1 MAELWQSLLRMRGF
15 NAADAFVRFEFATG
29 VQLWHWPVIALVCAG
44 VAIWMYRH
52 SQVRPALRTLLIALR
67 TALLLLLVVLLMGP
81 RLVRTSEIVEP
92 DTVIVLLDRS
102 ASMNVRDVAPG
113 PSASGAASAGSRQT
127 RDEQLA
133 AAMRAAQAVMAEQSA
148 QRRVLVLGFDASVA
162 ELGAN
167 LAVVG
172 SAGTALA
179 PAVGPRTDLAAA
191 LEAAITKAAGR
202 PLAGIIVASDGRL
215 STPVPRSTLRKLEA
229 ARVGIFPV
237 PLGSATA
244 AQDIAVRSVESTG
257 GGFINDTIPV
267 RVELLRSGSSSTP
280 SDGVD
285 VELVDAASGRVLDTR
300 RARFEPS
307 ARGGDGTA
315 AITLVGAAE
324 TAGKRPWIVRIKP
337 AADDLIAENNS
348 AQLDIDLTDRPLRV
362 LQLDGYPRWEYRYL
376 KNLLARESTMKFA
389 SLLLSPGRRYIQ
401 EGTTEM
407 TSLPTVLAGPD
418 GWDSFDVILLGDI
431 KPEAFTTEQLAQ
443 IRTRVAEGG
452 AGLFFIAG
460 SSALPDAWFNTPLG
474 DLLPFIQPTGG
485 IAARLALPA
494 SGITSASRSR
504 NMPLWDRDVTMRPTL
519 LAERLSVLRLADVPT
534 SSMGSP
540 SASGAGGESP
550 PASPATEASMA
561 FWNPQVSDP
570 ASGWSRLRWAQRIE
584 RTTLKPAAEIL
595 AEAVP
600 VPRGAGPAGPDGA
613 GAPAADPSAEPSALL
628 TTMRFGSGRV
638 MYLATDEIWRY
649 RYGRGEDL
657 PERFW
662 VQLIRLLGR
671 DAGSRAGRTALL
683 EAAPL
688 RPTLGQV
695 VNLKLT
701 LVDQAAIDAA
711 PTSVRVLV
719 RSRES
724 VASAQAE
731 VLAQV
736 ELLPDA
742 SNETAESSGVN
753 SNRSTDSS
761 RGQRT
766 FSGTWVPSRAGTV
779 LAGVDDVGLTARGEI
794 ATEITVTTADD
805 EMRRPEADHLTLSQL
820 ASATG
825 GQMILPTDLSK
836 WPEVVPKREIRQTSI
851 AEQRTL
857 WDTPLALLLVVL
869 LLTTEW
875 VLRRWVRLF

>member
-1 MAELWQSLLRMRGF
+1 
-15 NAADAFVRFEFATG
+15 
-29 VQLWHWPVIALVCAG
+29 
-44 VAIWMYRH
+44 
-52 SQVRPALRTLLIALR
+52 
-67 TALLLLLVVLLMGP
+67 
-81 RLVRTSEIVEP
+81 
-92 DTVIVLLDRS
+92 
-102 ASMNVRDVAPG
+102 
-113 PSASGAASAGSRQT
+113 
-127 RDEQLA
+127 
-133 AAMRAAQAVMAEQSA
+133 
-148 QRRVLVLGFDASVA
+148 
-162 ELGAN
+162 
-167 LAVVG
+167 
-172 SAGTALA
+172 
-179 PAVGPRTDLAAA
+179 
-191 LEAAITKAAGR
+191 
-202 PLAGIIVASDGRL
+202 
-215 STPVPRSTLRKLEA
+215 
-229 ARVGIFPV
+229 
-237 PLGSATA
+237 
-244 AQDIAVRSVESTG
+244 
-257 GGFINDTIPV
+257 
-267 RVELLRSGSSSTP
+267 
-280 SDGVD
+280 
-285 VELVDAASGRVLDTR
+285 
-300 RARFEPS
+300 
-307 ARGGDGTA
+307 
-315 AITLVGAAE
+315 
-324 TAGKRPWIVRIKP
+324 
-337 AADDLIAENNS
+337 
-348 AQLDIDLTDRPLRV
+348 
-362 LQLDGYPRWEYRYL
+362 
-376 KNLLARESTMKFA
+376 
-389 SLLLSPGRRYIQ
+389 
-401 EGTTEM
+401 
-407 TSLPTVLAGPD
+407 
-418 GWDSFDVILLGDI
+418 
-431 KPEAFTTEQLAQ
+431 
-443 IRTRVAEGG
+443 
-452 AGLFFIAG
+452 
-460 SSALPDAWFNTPLG
+460 
-474 DLLPFIQPTGG
+474 
-485 IAARLALPA
+485 
-494 SGITSASRSR
+494 
-504 NMPLWDRDVTMRPTL
+504 
-519 LAERLSVLRLADVPT
+519 
-534 SSMGSP
+534 
-540 SASGAGGESP
+540 
-550 PASPATEASMA
+550 
-561 FWNPQVSDP
+561 
-570 ASGWSRLRWAQRIE
+570 
-584 RTTLKPAAEIL
+584 
-595 AEAVP
+595 
-600 VPRGAGPAGPDGA
+600 
-613 GAPAADPSAEPSALL
+613 
-628 TTMRFGSGRV
+628 MRFGSGRV

-683 EAAPL
+683 EAAPS

-736 ELLPDA
+736 ELLRDA